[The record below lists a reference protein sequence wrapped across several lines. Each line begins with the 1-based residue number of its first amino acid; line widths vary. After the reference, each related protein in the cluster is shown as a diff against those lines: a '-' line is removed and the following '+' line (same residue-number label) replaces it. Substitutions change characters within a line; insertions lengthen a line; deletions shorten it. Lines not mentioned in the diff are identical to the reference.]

1 MKKILATIRAND
13 WWGYK
18 IPPMLSVVYI
28 IIQNSQYT
36 FFSLLPLMMIAIGA
50 IILCAI
56 YVSLLND
63 ATDIEDDAKA
73 GKKNGMANYSLFQQ
87 IIFILLPLAGAVCI
101 IGSFLNF
108 LSLASLFYLAA
119 YVSFALYSL
128 PPFRLKK
135 RGFVGIAADALGS
148 QVFPTLFLAICFYQ
162 WTNQKIQLLPFVFL
176 TTWLF
181 CFGLRGILWHQLAD
195 KENDKVSG
203 LFTFVQKTSE
213 AQLSRLSIAIIIL
226 EIIAFATFIW
236 LHALFLIIPGL
247 ILYFIY
253 NWLLLKYCCVRQ
265 ILINPKPTQY
275 RIFLFEYYQV
285 FLPLSLLILY
295 AFKNPVNIIGLLLHF
310 FLFRVNICSILRS
323 IKAVFK
329 ALLQPF
335 FSTVKKVIPPIKFL
349 AKEHE

>member
-1 MKKILATIRAND
+1 MKKILAAIRAND
-13 WWGYK
+13 WWEYK

-28 IIQNSQYT
+28 IIQNSQCT
-36 FFSLLPLMMIAIGA
+36 FFSLLPFMMISVVA

-73 GKKNGMANYSLFQQ
+73 GKKNGMANYSVVQQ
-87 IIFILLPLAGAVCI
+87 TIFVLLPLSVALCI
-101 IGSFLNF
+101 IGGFLKF
-108 LSLASLFYLAA
+108 LSLASLFYFAA
-119 YVSFALYSL
+119 YASFTLYSL

-135 RGFVGIAADALGS
+135 RGFAGIAADALGS
-148 QVFPTLFLAICFYQ
+148 QVFPTLFLAISFYQ
-162 WTNQKIQLLPFVFL
+162 WTDQKIQLLPSVFL

-203 LFTFVQKTSE
+203 LSTIVQKISE
-213 AQLSRLSIAIIIL
+213 VQLSRLSIAIIIL
-226 EIIAFATFIW
+226 EIVAFTIFSW

-253 NWLLLKYCCVRQ
+253 NWLLLKCFGIRQ
-265 ILINPKPTQY
+265 ILINPKPEQY

-295 AFKNPVNIIGLLLHF
+295 AFKDPVNIIGLLLHF
-310 FLFRVNICSILRS
+310 FLFRVNICGILRS
-323 IKAVFK
+323 FNKMFESAFTAI
-329 ALLQPF
+329 
-335 FSTVKKVIPPIKFL
+335 FSTARK
-349 AKEHE
+349 

>member
-1 MKKILATIRAND
+1 MKKILAAIRAND
-13 WWGYK
+13 WWEYK

-28 IIQNSQYT
+28 IIQRSQYT
-36 FFSLLPLMMIAIGA
+36 FFSLLPLMVISISA

-63 ATDIEDDAKA
+63 ATDVEDDAKA
-73 GKKNGMANYSLFQQ
+73 GKKNGMAKYSPVQQ
-87 IIFILLPLAGAVCI
+87 TIFILLPLSGALCI
-101 IGSFLNF
+101 IGGFLQF

-119 YVSFALYSL
+119 YVSFTLYSL

-135 RGFVGIAADALGS
+135 RGFMGIAADALGS

-162 WTNQKIQLLPFVFL
+162 CTNQKIQLLPLLIL

-203 LFTFVQKTSE
+203 LFTFVQKISE
-213 AQLSRLSIAIIIL
+213 DQLSRLSVAIIIL
-226 EIIAFATFIW
+226 ELIAFATFIW

-253 NWLLLKYCCVRQ
+253 NWLLLKYFCVRQ
-265 ILINPKPTQY
+265 TLIKPKSEQY

-310 FLFRVNICSILRS
+310 FLFRVNICSIFRS
-323 IKAVFK
+323 IKNMLK
-329 ALLQPF
+329 ALLLSLF
-335 FSTVKKVIPPIKFL
+335 LTVKKSNP
-349 AKEHE
+349 H